1 LPNCAI
7 VVFFWRKKPKGY
19 REDGEEEE
27 VKGREYRTFINCK
40 SDITARSVK
49 DEPARE

>member
-7 VVFFWRKKPKGY
+7 VVFFRRKKPKGY
-19 REDGEEEE
+19 REDGEEE